1 LREKSAERIF
11 LELRGGMFSRKNKM
25 LVVRTRVQVLV
36 LQEIEGLQLFMVP
49 LVLILKH
56 LSELG
61 DSFIRTTK
69 IFSFI

>member
-1 LREKSAERIF
+1 MREKSAERIF
-11 LELRGGMFSRKNKM
+11 LELRGGMFSRKNND
-25 LVVRTRVQVLV
+25 VQVLV
-36 LQEIEGLQLFMVP
+36 RQKIEEIVKILLLFMVP